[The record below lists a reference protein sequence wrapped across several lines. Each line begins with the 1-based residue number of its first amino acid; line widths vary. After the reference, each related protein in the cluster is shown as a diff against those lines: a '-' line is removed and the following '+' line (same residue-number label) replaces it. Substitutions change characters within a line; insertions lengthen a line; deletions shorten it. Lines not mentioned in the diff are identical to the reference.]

1 MTREEWL
8 KDRMTG
14 IGGSD
19 APAAL
24 GLSQWKTPYA
34 LWQEKRGEGIEIE
47 DSESML
53 WGRALEPVIRQQYAE
68 RTGRTVRL
76 PDGIIRHPQ
85 IDFMLANVDG
95 VTDDQ
100 RVLEIKTART
110 SQDWGEPGTD
120 EIPQVYLVQV
130 QHYLA
135 VTGFAVADVATL
147 IGGSDFRLYEVPAD
161 AELQE
166 MIIEGERE
174 FWRRVQDN
182 EPPEPVSYAD
192 VQARFGRSSTAAAVE
207 ADTDLRDYVRSLH
220 AIKQQMAALKEHEE
234 DFKTRIMLALGEAD
248 TLTFSGLTLAT
259 WKAAKAAERF
269 DSKAFRAA
277 HPDIYQQFLKTGEVS
292 RRFLLK
298 G

>member
-1 MTREEWL
+1 MSRDEWL
-8 KDRMTG
+8 RERMAG

-19 APAAL
+19 AAAAL

-34 LWQEKRGEGIEIE
+34 LYQEKRGELGPQP
-47 DSESML
+47 DNESML

-68 RTGRTVRL
+68 RTGRTVHL
-76 PDGIIRHPQ
+76 PESILHHPK
-85 IDFMLANVDG
+85 IGFMLANVDG
-95 VTDDQ
+95 VTTDD
-100 RVLEIKTART
+100 RLLEIKTART
-110 SQDWGEPGTD
+110 AQDWGEPGTD
-120 EIPQVYLVQV
+120 EIPQAYLIQV
-130 QHYLA
+130 QHYLS
-135 VTGFAVADVATL
+135 VTELPVADVAAL

-161 AELQE
+161 PELQQ
-166 MIIEGERE
+166 MIIDGEAE
-174 FWRRVQDN
+174 FWRRVQDGN
-182 EPPEPVSYAD
+182 PPEPVSYAD
-192 VQARFGRSSTAAAVE
+192 VQARFGRRSTAAAVE

-269 DSKAFRAA
+269 DSKAFREA
-277 HPDIYQQFLKTGEVS
+277 HPDLYHQFLRAGEPT

-298 G
+298 